1 MQIKSL
7 LILGVICSISMA
19 LQAQLETSDRSL
31 RIGSA
36 TDQSNAVGLGKENL
50 NFQARK
56 KGLKTSGAQ
65 GGFVMKQGLNADALT
80 TEVDREGALKNAD
93 LKEYKVT
100 VSPKAF
106 LEGAKLDPGRIGKDE
121 YVGDFRT
128 TSNFIHILYK
138 DSQTIDGDLI
148 RIYNEDEI
156 VLDKAYLR
164 AGFGKLRVDL
174 VPGFN
179 RIDIQALNEGEGAP
193 NTGHFVLYH
202 DTGELIH
209 DGEWYLSAGNKAS
222 FIMLKE

>member
-1 MQIKSL
+1 MKHF
-7 LILGVICSISMA
+7 LILGIIFSISIA
-19 LQAQLETSDRSL
+19 LQAQLETSDRTL
-31 RIGSA
+31 RIDRA
-36 TDQSNAVGLGKENL
+36 TDQSSAVGLDKENL
-50 NFQARK
+50 NFQVRK
-56 KGLKTSGAQ
+56 KGLKTSESQ
-65 GGFVMKQGLNADALT
+65 GGFVMKQGMNADALA
-80 TEVDREGALKNAD
+80 TEVDREGILKNAD
-93 LKEYKVT
+93 LKDYKVT

-106 LEGAKLDPGRIGKDE
+106 QEGAKQDPDRIGKDE
-121 YVGDFRT
+121 YMGDFRT
-128 TSNFIHILYK
+128 TSKFIHILYK

-148 RIYNEDEI
+148 RVYNEDKI

-164 AGFGKLRVDL
+164 AGFGKLKVDL

-222 FIMLKE
+222 FVIIKEQ